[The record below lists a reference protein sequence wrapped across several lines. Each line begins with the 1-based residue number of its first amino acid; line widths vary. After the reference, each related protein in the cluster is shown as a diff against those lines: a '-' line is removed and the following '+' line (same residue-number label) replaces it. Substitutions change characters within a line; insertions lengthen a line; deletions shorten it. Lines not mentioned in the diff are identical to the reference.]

1 MTSDA
6 GTAAVDEQTRGKRP
20 RRERGERRSGQQ
32 PRALVLP
39 STMTVQYLAEVLN
52 QSPID
57 VIKQLMRNGIMAN
70 MNQVIDY
77 QVATLVTTAFAIRT
91 SMAPESAAA
100 ASVKASNI
108 AGESEDEGLITRPPV
123 VVVMGHVDHGK
134 TSLLD
139 YIKNSRVADREVGGI
154 TQHIGA
160 YQVEAG
166 GAPITFLDTPGHAA
180 FTAIRARGARVTD
193 IAVLVVAADDGIM
206 PQTIEAINHAKA
218 AEVPIVVAINKMDLP
233 GADPERVKRQL
244 SENELLVEDW
254 GGDII
259 SVNVSAQ
266 TGDGI
271 SDLLESLQL
280 VAEISE
286 LKANPSKLASGVI
299 IEAKLDRKRG
309 PSATVLVIDGTLS
322 IGDYVVAGN
331 TAGRVRAL
339 ADDKGQSITEVGP
352 GTPAEILGFGSLPEA
367 GDRLDVASNER
378 EARTLVSRR
387 ERTQG
392 SRITQT
398 RALSLQEVVDR
409 VELGDVKELNLVL
422 KADVQGSLEAIRQSL
437 ERLVDEDAK
446 VRVLHTA
453 VGAVTESDVLL
464 ASASEGIVISFSVGA
479 EPSAERLADRMGVE
493 IRPYNIIYQLTDEVE
508 LALHGMLQPVF
519 AEVIVGKAEIREIF
533 GGRRGTQIAGCRVT
547 DGRMVRNGAVRV
559 TREGENITQTTITSL
574 RHFREEVNEM
584 NAGTECGIV
593 LQGFN
598 EFQTGDI
605 LEVFRQERARR

>member
-1 MTSDA
+1 MTTTVA
-6 GTAAVDEQTRGKRP
+6 IDESGRNQRP
-20 RRERGERRSGQQ
+20 RRERAERRSGQGR
-32 PRALVLP
+32 PLVLP
-39 STMTVQYLAEVLN
+39 STMTVQYLAEVLD

-77 QVATLVTTAFAIRT
+77 QVATLVTTAFGIRT
-91 SMAPESAAA
+91 SVAPEPSAAA
-100 ASVKASNI
+100 TRESSGAQDKT
-108 AGESEDEGLITRPPV
+108 GENLVARPPV
-123 VVVMGHVDHGK
+123 VVVLGHVDHGK

-139 YIKNSRVADREVGGI
+139 YIKSSSVADREVGGI

-160 YQVEAG
+160 YQVEVDG
-166 GAPITFLDTPGHAA
+166 NPITFLDTPGHAA

-206 PQTIEAINHAKA
+206 PQTLEAINHAKA

-259 SVNVSAQ
+259 SVNVSAR

-271 SDLLESLQL
+271 DDLLVNLEA

-286 LKANPSKLASGVI
+286 LKANPDNQASGVI

-309 PSATVLVIDGTLS
+309 PSATVLVTDGTLEV
-322 IGDYVVAGN
+322 GDNIVAG
-331 TAGRVRAL
+331 TASGRVRAMI
-339 ADDKGQSITEVGP
+339 DDKGRNLDKVTP
-352 GTPAEILGFGSLPEA
+352 GTPAEILGFGTLPEA
-367 GDRLDVASNER
+367 GDQLRVVTNER
-378 EARTLVSRR
+378 QARALTGGK
-387 ERTQG
+387 ERAPG
-392 SRITQT
+392 SRPLQT
-398 RALSLQEVVDR
+398 RALSLEEVVRQVGID
-409 VELGDVKELNLVL
+409 EIKELNLVL

-446 VRVLHTA
+446 VRVLHTG
-453 VGAVTESDVLL
+453 VGGVTESDVLL
-464 ASASEGIVISFSVGA
+464 ASASEAAIISFSVGS
-479 EPSAERLADRMGVE
+479 EPSAERLADRMGVS
-493 IRPYNIIYQLTDEVE
+493 IRHYEIIYQLIDDIEI
-508 LALHGMLQPVF
+508 ALHGMLEPVF
-519 AEVIVGKAEIREIF
+519 TEVIVGRAEIRELF

-547 DGRMVRNGAVRV
+547 EGRVVRNGSVRV
-559 TREGENITQTTITSL
+559 TREGENVTETTISSL
-574 RHFREEVNEM
+574 RHFRDEVNEM
-584 NAGTECGIV
+584 NAGTECGII

-598 EFQTGDI
+598 EIQEGDV

>member
-1 MTSDA
+1 MT
-6 GTAAVDEQTRGKRP
+6 TTTTDETGRGQRTRRD
-20 RRERGERRSGQQ
+20 RGERRTTQTR
-32 PRALVLP
+32 PLVLP

-77 QVATLVTTAFAIRT
+77 QVATLVTTAFGIRT
-91 SMAPESAAA
+91 SMAPEPAAGATKTSAIG
-100 ASVKASNI
+100 V
-108 AGESEDEGLITRPPV
+108 EDVEEDLSIRPPV

-160 YQVEAG
+160 YQVEVNEN
-166 GAPITFLDTPGHAA
+166 PITFLDTPGHAA

-206 PQTIEAINHAKA
+206 PQTVEAINHAKA
-218 AEVPIVVAINKMDLP
+218 ADVPIVVAINKMDLP

-254 GGDII
+254 GGEII
-259 SVNVSAQ
+259 SVNVSAR

-271 SDLLESLQL
+271 DDLLENLQV

-286 LKANPSKLASGVI
+286 LKANPDKSATGVI

-309 PSATVLVIDGTLS
+309 PSATVLVTDGSLS
-322 IGDYVVAGN
+322 VGDHIVAG
-331 TAGRVRAL
+331 TATGRVRAMI
-339 ADDKGQSITEVGP
+339 DDKGRNVDKVTP

-367 GDRLDVASNER
+367 GDQLRVASSDR
-378 EARTLVSRR
+378 EARSLAGGR
-387 ERTQG
+387 ERTPG
-392 SRITQT
+392 SRPLQS
-398 RALSLQEVVDR
+398 RALSLEEVVNR
-409 VELGDVKELNLVL
+409 VGLDEVKELNLVL

-446 VRVLHTA
+446 VRVLHTG

-464 ASASEGIVISFSVGA
+464 ASASEAVIISFSVGS

-493 IRPYNIIYQLTDEVE
+493 IRNYNIIYQLIDDIE

-519 AEVIVGKAEIREIF
+519 TEVIVGRAEIRELF

-547 DGRMVRNGAVRV
+547 EGRMVRNGAVRV
-559 TREGENITQTTITSL
+559 TREGESITQTTISSL
-574 RHFREEVNEM
+574 RHFRDEVNEM

>member
-1 MTSDA
+1 MT
-6 GTAAVDEQTRGKRP
+6 TITAVDESGRGQRP
-20 RRERGERRSGQQ
+20 RRERGERRSGQTR
-32 PRALVLP
+32 PIVLP

-52 QSPID
+52 QSAID

-77 QVATLVTTAFAIRT
+77 QVATLVTTALGVRT
-91 SMAPESAAA
+91 SMAPEPSAAA
-100 ASVKASNI
+100 ARAKAATGKEN
-108 AGESEDEGLITRPPV
+108 EEDLVTRPPV
-123 VVVMGHVDHGK
+123 VVVLGHVDHGK

-139 YIKNSRVADREVGGI
+139 CIKNSKVADREVGGI

-160 YQVEAG
+160 YQVEAEG
-166 GAPITFLDTPGHAA
+166 SPITFIDTPGHAA

-206 PQTIEAINHAKA
+206 PQTLEAINHAKA

-259 SVNVSAQ
+259 SVNVSAR

-271 SDLLESLQL
+271 NDLLESLQL

-286 LKANPSKLASGVI
+286 LKANPDNHASGVI

-309 PSATVLVIDGTLS
+309 PSATVLVTDGTLS
-322 IGDYVVAGN
+322 VGDHIVAGI
-331 TAGRVRAL
+331 ASGRVRAMT
-339 ADDKGQSITEVGP
+339 DDKGKTVAKVTP

-367 GDRLDVASNER
+367 GDQMRVATNER
-378 EARTLVSRR
+378 EARSMLGGR
-387 ERTQG
+387 ERAHG
-392 SRITQT
+392 SRPLQS
-398 RALSLQEVVDR
+398 RALSLEEVVNR

-446 VRVLHTA
+446 VRVLHTG

-464 ASASEGIVISFSVGA
+464 ASASEAVIISFSVGS
-479 EPSAERLADRMGVE
+479 EPSAERLADRLGVE
-493 IRPYNIIYQLTDEVE
+493 IRNYKIIYQLIDDIE
-508 LALHGMLQPVF
+508 LALHGMLEPVST
-519 AEVIVGKAEIREIF
+519 EVIVGRAEIREVF
-533 GGRRGTQIAGCRVT
+533 GGRRGTQIAGCRVIE
-547 DGRMVRNGAVRV
+547 GRMVRNGAVRI
-559 TREGENITQTTITSL
+559 TREGENVAQSTISSL
-574 RHFREEVNEM
+574 RHFRDEVNEM

-593 LQGFN
+593 LQGYN

-605 LEVFRQERARR
+605 VEVFRQERGRR

>member
-1 MTSDA
+1 MTTDA
-6 GTAAVDEQTRGKRP
+6 GTAAVDEQARGQRS

-32 PRALVLP
+32 SRPLILP
-39 STMTVQYLAEVLN
+39 STMTVQYLADVLN
-52 QSPID
+52 QHHID

-70 MNQVIDY
+70 VNQVIDY
-77 QVATLVTTAFAIRT
+77 QVATLVTTAFGIRT
-91 SMAPESAAA
+91 SMAPEPDAAA
-100 ASVKASNI
+100 VKGPGSADGDN
-108 AGESEDEGLITRPPV
+108 EEDLVTRPPV

-139 YIKNSRVADREVGGI
+139 YIKSSHIADREVGGI
-154 TQHIGA
+154 TQHMGA

-166 GAPITFLDTPGHAA
+166 GSPITFLDTPGHAA

-206 PQTIEAINHAKA
+206 PQTVEAINHAKA

-259 SVNVSAQ
+259 SVNVSAR
-266 TGDGI
+266 TGEGI
-271 SDLLESLQL
+271 DDLLENLQL

-286 LKANPSKLASGVI
+286 LRANPDKQASGVI

-309 PSATVLVIDGTLS
+309 PIATVLVTDGTLS
-322 IGDYVVAGN
+322 VGDYIVAGN
-331 TAGRVRAL
+331 ASGRVRAL
-339 ADDKGQSITEVGP
+339 IDDKGKNIEKATP
-352 GTPAEILGFGSLPEA
+352 GAPAEILGFGSLPEA
-367 GDRLDVASNER
+367 GDRLIVAGSDR
-378 EARTLVSRR
+378 EAKAMLVRR
-387 ERTQG
+387 ERS
-392 SRITQT
+392 SRFTLSQS
-398 RALSLQEVVDR
+398 RALSLEEVVNR

-446 VRVLHTA
+446 VRVLHTG

-464 ASASEGIVISFSVGA
+464 ASASDGVIISFSIGT
-479 EPSAERLADRMGVE
+479 EPSAERLADRMGVQ
-493 IRPYNIIYQLTDEVE
+493 IRPYNIIYQLIDDIE
-508 LALHGMLQPVF
+508 LALHGMLEPVYT
-519 AEVIVGKAEIREIF
+519 EVIVGRAEIREIF

-559 TREGENITQTTITSL
+559 TREGENIHQTTISSL
-574 RHFREEVNEM
+574 RHFRDEVNEM
-584 NAGTECGIV
+584 NAGTECGII

-598 EFQTGDI
+598 DFQTGDI
-605 LEVFRQERARR
+605 LEVYRQERARR